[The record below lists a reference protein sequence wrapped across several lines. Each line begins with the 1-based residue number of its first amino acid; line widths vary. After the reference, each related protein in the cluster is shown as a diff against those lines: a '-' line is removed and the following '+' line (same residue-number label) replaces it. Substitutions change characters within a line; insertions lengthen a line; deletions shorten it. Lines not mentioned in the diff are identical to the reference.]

1 MFVWT
6 VCYLNFDIMIFFVGY
21 TLSFLYNNLLLF
33 FLLVYCGEMPLS
45 LQSSDG
51 FSSII
56 FRQKNEQSYWNRS
69 LAVWYGADTT

>member
-1 MFVWT
+1 MS
-6 VCYLNFDIMIFFVGY
+6 Y

-51 FSSII
+51 FSAII
-56 FRQKNEQSYWNRS
+56 FRQKMSKAIEIVLCQYDMVEIQHKNNTFGW
-69 LAVWYGADTT
+69 LTGFIV